1 MTKTITLEPDDD
13 MYNDSRTSVIIDD
26 VLSSGFYT
34 VDKIKDYNT
43 GIREIRVIS
52 FKEKAAK
59 K

>member
-13 MYNDSRTSVIIDD
+13 MYNDQRTSIIIDD
-26 VLSSGFYT
+26 IISAGIYI

-43 GIREIRVIS
+43 GLREIRVIT
-52 FKEKAAK
+52 FKEKSK